1 MSKIY
6 KELTQ
11 LNKKQT
17 TKKDDLKNGQ
27 RIWIDAFYQEA
38 ITEGQQ
44 AHEEILNN
52 TNY

>member
-11 LNKKQT
+11 LNKNQK
-17 TKKDDLKNGQ
+17 KKDDLKNGQ
-27 RIWIDAFYQEA
+27 MIWIDAFYQEA

-44 AHEEILNN
+44 AHEEMLNN